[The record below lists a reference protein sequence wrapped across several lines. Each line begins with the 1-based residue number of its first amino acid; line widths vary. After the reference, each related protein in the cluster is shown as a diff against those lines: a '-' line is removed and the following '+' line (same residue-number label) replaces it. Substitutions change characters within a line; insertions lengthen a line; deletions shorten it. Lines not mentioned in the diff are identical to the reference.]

1 MVKLIKKWLGIADIE
16 EAIDDVKDDV
26 STTHNEYTDL
36 YDTTE
41 TRYEDMKKEIAEL
54 KAQIAEFQIT
64 LDLLKDDGITTR
76 ADVIDE
82 WFNGKGAEVNG

>member
-26 STTHNEYTDL
+26 LTTHNEYTDL

-41 TRYEDMKKEIAEL
+41 TRYADMKQEIAEL
-54 KAQIAEFQIT
+54 KAQIAEFQLT